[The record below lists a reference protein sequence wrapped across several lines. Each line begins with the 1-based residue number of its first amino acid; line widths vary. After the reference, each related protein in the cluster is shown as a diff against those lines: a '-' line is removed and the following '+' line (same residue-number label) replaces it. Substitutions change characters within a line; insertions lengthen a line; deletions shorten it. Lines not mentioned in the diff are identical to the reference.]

1 MLYFICWNGKNYRIT
16 SEIQGDV
23 VQILC
28 SQEEA
33 DRVLKMY
40 AEEGYGRNLGYS
52 KVLNS
57 YLDSM
62 IPEKMK

>member
-40 AEEGYGRNLGYS
+40 VEEGYGRNLGYS

-62 IPEKMK
+62 IPEKIK

>member
-40 AEEGYGRNLGYS
+40 AEEGYGKKR
-52 KVLNS
+52 
-57 YLDSM
+57 
-62 IPEKMK
+62 